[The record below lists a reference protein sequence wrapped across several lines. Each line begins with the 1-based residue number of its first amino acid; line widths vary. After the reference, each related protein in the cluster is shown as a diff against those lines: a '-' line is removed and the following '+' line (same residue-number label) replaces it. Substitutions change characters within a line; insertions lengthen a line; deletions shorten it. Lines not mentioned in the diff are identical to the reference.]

1 MINVKK
7 SLVLVLH
14 HIYYFVILQAQPE
27 EEASDRDESVADESL
42 NVSEVSMEGHSNNL
56 FIMFKSLCFKLVKQ
70 NNVNM

>member
-1 MINVKK
+1 MMNVKK

-14 HIYYFVILQAQPE
+14 HIYYFVILQAQPEE

-56 FIMFKSLCFKLVKQ
+56 FIMSKSL
-70 NNVNM
+70 